1 MNEDAMNGHRVVA
14 WMDGLTDEERV
25 HVQRLSELPPNMQ
38 VGYVWV
44 DFNRQMDDLR
54 DEHRQS
60 AEEARQALE
69 EARQAARTTAI
80 VKNVASGAGG
90 GVLVALA
97 YLGHAMGLDKVIR

>member
-1 MNEDAMNGHRVVA
+1 MNGHRVVA

-54 DEHRQS
+54 KEYQDAMRS
-60 AEEARQALE
+60 GAMMRNL
-69 EARQAARTTAI
+69 
-80 VKNVASGAGG
+80 ASGAGG

-97 YLGHAMGLDKVIR
+97 YLGHAMGLDKVLR

>member
-54 DEHRQS
+54 KEH
-60 AEEARQALE
+60 ADAM
-69 EARQAARTTAI
+69 RTATMMR
-80 VKNVASGAGG
+80 NLASGAGG
-90 GVLVALA
+90 GLFVALA
-97 YLGHAMGLDKVIR
+97 YLGHAMGLDKVLR

>member
-1 MNEDAMNGHRVVA
+1 MNGHRVVA

-54 DEHRQS
+54 KEHQDAMRS
-60 AEEARQALE
+60 GAMMRNL
-69 EARQAARTTAI
+69 
-80 VKNVASGAGG
+80 ASGAGG
-90 GVLVALA
+90 GVLVAVA
-97 YLGHAMGLDKVIR
+97 YLAHTLGLDKVIR